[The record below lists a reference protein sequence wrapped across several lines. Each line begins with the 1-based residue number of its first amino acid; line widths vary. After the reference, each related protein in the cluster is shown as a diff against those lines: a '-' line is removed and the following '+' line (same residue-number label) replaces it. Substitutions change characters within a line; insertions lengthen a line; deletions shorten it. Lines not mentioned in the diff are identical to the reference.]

1 MISNELDGEPRGTL
15 LDVEVLVQQQ
25 ALQTKTSCC
34 ELQQALLDMKASN
47 PEANHVD
54 LAEVVSEMDSL
65 VTLLRVGLD
74 CMSQYVHGDISY

>member
-15 LDVEVLVQQQ
+15 LDVEALVQQQ
-25 ALQTKTSCC
+25 AAQTRTSSR
-34 ELQQALLDMKASN
+34 ELQQALVDMEASN

-65 VTLLRVGLD
+65 VALLRVGLD
-74 CMSQYVHGDISY
+74 CMSQYVHGSIGY